1 MTITISKTAK
11 FSLEEIVIVLE
22 QDKFYQCEI
31 AEILWCDERESF
43 IYGVKKSLRCHP
55 DFVAECNLFPIPI
68 ELRERLNTPL
78 ESFKDVALKDF
89 DSRMQDFIDF

>member
-1 MTITISKTAK
+1 MITITQSAE
-11 FSLEEIVIVLE
+11 FSLEEIAIVLE

-31 AEILWCDERESF
+31 TEILWCNERESF

-55 DFVAECNLFPIPI
+55 DFVAECNLFHLPN

-89 DSRMQDFIDF
+89 DSRMEDFTEF